1 MPVTLEV
8 HSANE
13 APAARSRC
21 ARGGF
26 KFPSRRFGPGPCAT
40 PSLSLPPAALKS
52 NPTKPQ
58 YAISAQ
64 LKLPVRVYHRLGIHE
79 HLSAIR
85 WIFNRHCR
93 EVGVQVRACRLGA
106 HWHAPTGT
114 RCVPR
119 SSPIPTA
126 TSGRFQVPLKCLAP
140 VGTTAPTVTT
150 FAQACPAPRSSVAG
164 TP

>member
-1 MPVTLEV
+1 VPVTLEV

-13 APAARSRC
+13 APRSRC

-52 NPTKPQ
+52 NPTKATVTKLQ

-64 LKLPVRVYHRLGIHE
+64 LKLMARVYHRIHE

-85 WIFNRHCR
+85 WIFNRRCR
-93 EVGVQVRACRLGA
+93 SVEVRACRLGA
-106 HWHAPTGT
+106 HAPHSVCSTVVPHDSDGNLGPLSIEVSRPGWHHQP
-114 RCVPR
+114 
-119 SSPIPTA
+119 
-126 TSGRFQVPLKCLAP
+126 
-140 VGTTAPTVTT
+140 
-150 FAQACPAPRSSVAG
+150 
-164 TP
+164 